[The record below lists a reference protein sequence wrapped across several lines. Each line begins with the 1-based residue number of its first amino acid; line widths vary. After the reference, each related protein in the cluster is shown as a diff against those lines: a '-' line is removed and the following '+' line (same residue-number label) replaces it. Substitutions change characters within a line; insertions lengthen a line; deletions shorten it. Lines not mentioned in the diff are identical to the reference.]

1 MIALAVYWLGRGLFS
16 GGRRRLAAQKA
27 MTHTAAVA
35 VRAIMSQRYFK
46 RIDR

>member
-16 GGRRRLAAQKA
+16 GGRRRLSAQKA
-27 MTHTAAVA
+27 TTPIPAATVM
-35 VRAIMSQRYFK
+35 VMMSQRYFH